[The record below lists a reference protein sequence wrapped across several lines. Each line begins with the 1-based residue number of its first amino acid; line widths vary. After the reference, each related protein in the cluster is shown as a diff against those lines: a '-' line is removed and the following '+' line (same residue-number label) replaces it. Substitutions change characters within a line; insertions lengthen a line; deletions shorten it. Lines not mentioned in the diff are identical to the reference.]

1 MISERMKKVIL
12 RALRL
17 KEFDLRDE
25 TRAYEVP
32 GWDSLNH
39 VVVLAAIEKEYNLRF
54 RSHEV
59 LPLSNIGDLQALV
72 DRKMAD
78 AR

>member
-1 MISERMKKVIL
+1 MISERMRKVIL
-12 RALRL
+12 KALKL
-17 KEFDLRDE
+17 KEFELRDE

-54 RSHEV
+54 RSQEV
-59 LPLSNIGDLQALV
+59 LRLNNIGDLQTLV
-72 DRKMAD
+72 NRKMMD
-78 AR
+78 AG